1 MNARLDIPHRAQ
13 RELLCGSQLFASL
26 PLAVLDE
33 LSVASRVVE
42 GNANQ
47 TIFRAGDPIREA
59 HLLFNG
65 SVTRSKIIPGG
76 GSRVIELV
84 QSEHLLS
91 MGELFGA
98 THYVSTCIGTTRTLL
113 VAIDIRKLR
122 EVVQQNHELSCR
134 IIKALARQQ
143 CASESGVA
151 GYHHGMTG
159 AQRLLDYLLEL
170 SGNRTELAGET
181 TVQLKASKKMI
192 AARIGM
198 TPESLSRNLRE
209 LSDTGVIIVDG
220 RHVHI
225 QNAALLDTVGGASK
239 QRLNFYRK
247 RKGEGPLSAKTPSP
261 GALVNHC
268 GRLRLFSQRMA
279 LTWGAITANVASGA
293 TRTRLRQFEKEFERN
308 LVWLEQLEL
317 DGGFPQKLNAI
328 KPLWL
333 SYRQAIGSEEA
344 TEDLVEKLFDLSEE
358 MLVATDELTVC
369 ATHLAGIP
377 AAYYVNIA
385 GRNRLLSQ
393 RISKLFLFREWSS
406 LQARIDELLV
416 ASSAEFESNLH
427 QLVKTGSGQP
437 ELAAQLQIV
446 ASQWQKYIRALC
458 PDLAHARKAKHAQVV
473 LAEGERLLRC
483 VDTAVKLFER
493 LTSGAA

>member
-1 MNARLDIPHRAQ
+1 MNARLEIPHRVQ
-13 RELLCGSQLFASL
+13 RELLSGSQLFAGL

-33 LSVASRVVE
+33 LSAASRLLE

-47 TIFRAGDPIREA
+47 TIFQAGEPIREA

-65 SVTRSKIIPGG
+65 SVTRSRVIPGG

-84 QSEHLLS
+84 QNELLLS
-91 MGELFGA
+91 MGELFA
-98 THYVSTCIGTTRTLL
+98 ASHYASTCTGTTRTLL
-113 VAIDIRKLR
+113 VAIDMRKLR
-122 EVVQQNHELSCR
+122 EVVQRCPELSGR
-134 IIKALARQQ
+134 IITALARQQ

-170 SGNRTELAGET
+170 AGNRTELAGET

-198 TPESLSRNLRE
+198 TPESFSRNLRE

-220 RHVHI
+220 RNVHI
-225 QNAALLDTVGGASK
+225 QNAALLDTVSGASK

-247 RKGEGPLSAKTPSP
+247 RKGEGPLSAKAPSP
-261 GALVNHC
+261 GILVNRC

-279 LTWGAITANVASGA
+279 VTWGAIAVNVASST

-308 LVWLEQLEL
+308 LAWLEKL
-317 DGGFPQKLNAI
+317 DLAGEFPRKLDAI
-328 KPLWL
+328 KPLWQ
-333 SYRQAIGSEEA
+333 SYWQAIVSEEVSPA
-344 TEDLVEKLFDLSEE
+344 LVEKLFALSED
-358 MLVATDELTVC
+358 MLLATDDLTLC
-369 ATHLAGIP
+369 ATQLAGIP
-377 AAYYVNIA
+377 AAHYVNIA

-393 RISKLFLFREWSS
+393 RISKLFLFREWAG
-406 LQARIDELLV
+406 LHERIEALLV
-416 ASSAEFESNLH
+416 ASSAEFETNLQ

-437 ELAAQLQIV
+437 ELAAQLQVV

-458 PDLAHARKAKHAQVV
+458 PDLAHARRTKHARIV

-493 LTSGAA
+493 LT